1 MRWLPFRLVHGLA
14 AAKECIMSE
23 KMDIDSP
30 NATSSRD
37 PRLVSRPT
45 RPPISTNPSIEKQT
59 TASLESP
66 STSKSTVPP
75 KPGDIAPLEKQD
87 ELLGGSFAQAVS
99 GLVNAAVATAMSKS
113 DKERLQKRK
122 DTTEGL
128 LKKAKAHTNFPS
140 TAAFFQQASNDENID
155 LTRVDDAI
163 KDHMS
168 HCNQIQ
174 RSLVTTWGS
183 LSSSSSKTQ
192 EAMKKV
198 QNELQVAKADAAGA
212 KAEIAKMVESGPS
225 QTGPVKILKDRV
237 ILLERALENQ
247 SSMLNDQA
255 KNTKINDERLASLST
270 EVKRSATSSPA
281 QGSISNRA
289 QKDIDDLFQKHMTMD
304 SRIRSLV
311 TYQDRMSGS
320 MEKVSNTIDL
330 QRKKLDNVSIDLT
343 AAMKRK
349 MDIFGDQLRSLE
361 MKVAKSPVPQAPNA
375 SLDSNGTLKN
385 MESRLKALEVK
396 QDVPRPAND
405 PGNQNVQAL
414 NERLDEL
421 GQLQA
426 MKDDL
431 QFSEMEDMKKTLTQQ
446 TEEFQ
451 ALKDHYNNVSADVRN
466 LTQANPAVAHQ
477 QIQSLSKSL
486 MATQRVV
493 ESVKVALHSLETR
506 YNNISTEP
514 IVKNMVV
521 AMQEMYPSAAQL
533 TEQISVLK
541 NHFEKDVVPL
551 KGMAES
557 LFRSH
562 SSSMVQV
569 QKDAASRLEEINKLK
584 AEHTRIDQSL
594 ADLQKRPNTQDSG
607 PSQQQS
613 TELRSNIESLSKR
626 LDERISKV
634 NEQLMSKQTAE
645 ESIFQYIN
653 HERENLIKEVRSTA
667 NNLKTLITRFGEVET
682 VNKSN
687 AETTKTQWNQ
697 VESLV
702 DRMHRL
708 EESASNNH
716 AKLLEQFDNIKK
728 TVGSPE
734 SGLEIGTMSPV
745 QKAEEDEDQEDQDDS
760 ADTPSNGNN
769 AVNHLAKT
777 NPTLALREKKKKKKR
792 PRPSNLSN
800 NSDDERQPESQSDS
814 RVSTPGREGTPSTD
828 GKKKSKKKKKR
839 RLHQDLEPITL
850 D

>member
-1 MRWLPFRLVHGLA
+1 MHGLA
-14 AAKECIMSE
+14 AAKECIMSD

-30 NATSSRD
+30 NAASSRD
-37 PRLVSRPT
+37 PRLASRPT
-45 RPPISTNPSIEKQT
+45 RPPISTNPSLEKQS
-59 TASLESP
+59 TASLGSP
-66 STSKSTVPP
+66 STPKSTVPP
-75 KPGDIAPLEKQD
+75 TPADTAPPEKQD
-87 ELLGGSFAQAVS
+87 EALGGSFVQAVS

-140 TAAFFQQASNDENID
+140 TAAFFQQASNDENLD

-174 RSLVTTWGS
+174 KSLVTTWGS

-198 QNELQVAKADAAGA
+198 QNELQVAKADAASA
-212 KAEIAKMVESGPS
+212 KAEIAKTVESGS
-225 QTGPVKILKDRV
+225 AQTGLIKILQDRV
-237 ILLERALENQ
+237 ILLERALGNQ
-247 SSMLNDQA
+247 NSILNDQA
-255 KNTKINDERLASLST
+255 RNTKINDERLASLSSD
-270 EVKRSATSSPA
+270 VKRSATSSPA
-281 QGSISNRA
+281 QGSSFTRV

-311 TYQDRMSGS
+311 EFQDRMSGS
-320 MEKVSNTIDL
+320 MDKISDTIDV
-330 QRKKLDNVSIDLT
+330 QRKKLDDVGIDLT
-343 AAMKRK
+343 AAMKRR
-349 MDIFGDQLRSLE
+349 MDIFGDKLRSLE
-361 MKVAKSPVPQAPNA
+361 VKVVKSPVPQTPNA
-375 SLDSNGTLKN
+375 NIDSNGMLKS

-396 QDVPRPAND
+396 PDAPRPAND
-405 PGNQNVQAL
+405 LGNRNVQAL
-414 NERLDEL
+414 NARLEEL

-431 QFSEMEDMKKTLTQQ
+431 QFSEMEEMKKTLTQQ

-451 ALKDHYNNVSADVRN
+451 ALKDHYNNVSADIKN
-466 LTQANPAVAHQ
+466 IAQANPAATHQ
-477 QIQSLSKSL
+477 QIQSLSRSL
-486 MATQRVV
+486 ISTQRVV
-493 ESVKVALHSLETR
+493 ESLKVALHSLETR

-562 SSSMVQV
+562 TSSTVQI

-584 AEHTRIDQSL
+584 AEHTRINQSL
-594 ADLQKRPNTQDSG
+594 ADLRQRSNTQDSG
-607 PSQQQS
+607 PSQKQS
-613 TELRSNIESLSKR
+613 TELRSNIESLSQR
-626 LDERISKV
+626 IDEHVSKV
-634 NEQLMSKQTAE
+634 NDQLLSKQTAE
-645 ESIFQYIN
+645 ESIVQYIN
-653 HERENLIKEVRSTA
+653 QERENLIKEVRSTA

-682 VNKSN
+682 ANKSN
-687 AETTKTQWNQ
+687 TETTKTQWKQ
-697 VESLV
+697 IESLV

-734 SGLEIGTMSPV
+734 SGLENGTMSPV
-745 QKAEEDEDQEDQDDS
+745 QKVEEDEDPEDHDDS
-760 ADTPSNGNN
+760 ADTPSNGNST
-769 AVNHLAKT
+769 VNHLAET

-792 PRPSNLSN
+792 PRPSNFSN

-814 RVSTPGREGTPSTD
+814 RVSTPGREGTPSTE